1 MSVFSFFLNVPTI
14 YAILSWRETAS
25 FLFCEV
31 IMNEKEIGEIRR
43 RVRRD
48 RSNMTAIYGCYVSAK
63 NEIITEFSE
72 SVGLMSENEA
82 ERYFGIMKR
91 VLSGGLGKNLID
103 ITFRTA
109 QVADSPE
116 HKLLMD
122 LRSTGLKDPD
132 ARQKLYEKIINS
144 VSFEDN
150 YLILLGCDS
159 YDVPFRSKDGET
171 QNDGSNET
179 YTYILCAIC
188 PVKLSKPSLR
198 YIAEDKT
205 FHDGGVAQ
213 VLSAPEMGFL
223 FPAFDSRSTNIYNA
237 LYYTKSPKDNHEEL
251 VNSLFNVKP
260 PMAAASQKTAFE
272 ALLTTTLAEEC
283 SLEVVQTVHD
293 QLRQAIDM
301 HKESRIPDPLL
312 ISKEQVKEAL
322 TSCAVPEKNIA
333 KFGVEYDETFG
344 SEAVLHPKN
353 IINNRKFE
361 INTPD
366 VSIKVNP
373 ERSDLIET
381 RVIGGV
387 KYIMICADENVEVN
401 GVNIHIGKEEPTPV

>member
-1 MSVFSFFLNVPTI
+1 
-14 YAILSWRETAS
+14 
-25 FLFCEV
+25 
-31 IMNEKEIGEIRR
+31 MNEKEIGEIRR

-48 RSNMTAIYGCYVSAK
+48 RSNMTTIYGCYVNTQK
-63 NEIITEFSE
+63 EIISEFSE
-72 SVGLMSENEA
+72 SVGMMPENEA
-82 ERYFGIMKR
+82 ERYFGTLKR
-91 VLSGGLGKNLID
+91 VLSGGIGKNLID
-103 ITFRTA
+103 ITFKTS
-109 QVADSPE
+109 QVANSPE

-122 LRSTGLKDPD
+122 LRKSALKDEE
-132 ARQKLYEKIINS
+132 ARLSLYRKIIDT
-144 VSFEDN
+144 VSFDEN
-150 YLILLGCDS
+150 YLILLGCDA
-159 YDVPFRSKDGET
+159 YDVPFKAKDDTVQEGA
-171 QNDGSNET
+171 GET
-179 YTYILCAIC
+179 YTYILCAVC

-198 YIAEDKT
+198 YIAEEKT

-223 FPAFDSRSTNIYNA
+223 FPAFDNRATNIYNA
-237 LYYTKSPKDNHEEL
+237 LYYTRSAKDNHDDL
-251 VNSLFNVKP
+251 VTALFNVKA

-272 ALLTTTLAEEC
+272 ALLTTTIAEEC

-312 ISKEQVKEAL
+312 ISKDQVKDAL
-322 TSCAVPEKNIA
+322 TACAVPEKNIA

-353 IINNRKFE
+353 IINNKKFE

-387 KYIMICADENVEVN
+387 KYILICADENVEVN
-401 GVNIHIGKEEPTPV
+401 GVNIHINAEPAPV